1 MIDVI
6 INYLL
11 IGWLFGFA
19 NVLLSFNN
27 ESNDSEQ
34 HYILSQTFVII
45 LYWPIMAITILS
57 YFAVKIIDQ
66 IKNFR
71 KK

>member
-34 HYILSQTFVII
+34 HYIISQTFVVI
-45 LYWPIMAITILS
+45 LYWPIMLMTILY
-57 YFAVKIIDQ
+57 YFITKIIED
-66 IKNFR
+66 IRNFR
-71 KK
+71 K

>member
-34 HYILSQTFVII
+34 HYIISQTFVVI
-45 LYWPIMAITILS
+45 LYWPIMLMTILY
-57 YFAVKIIDQ
+57 YFITKIIED

-71 KK
+71 K